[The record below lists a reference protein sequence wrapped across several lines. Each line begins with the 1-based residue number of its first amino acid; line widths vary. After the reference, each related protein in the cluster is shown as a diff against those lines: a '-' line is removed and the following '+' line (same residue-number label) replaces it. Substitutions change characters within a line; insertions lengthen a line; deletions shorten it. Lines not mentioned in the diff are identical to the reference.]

1 MITTQGKSVI
11 FRYLAGNLPRI
22 AESIAL
28 GIGSTAENVNDTTLV
43 FEADRVPV
51 SLVSA
56 DILNDKI
63 IFKGTIPQEYVGT
76 IYEVG
81 LWYGTPPQTSGGSTI
96 IVSFD
101 SETEDWI
108 PATWNTAIARIGT
121 DALQVAGGSS
131 STLSDIALD
140 LSVYSDADFMS
151 LAYNADA
158 AINNIV
164 IRFST
169 DATNYYEYS
178 FAAATGY
185 EVKTMGKTA
194 FTATGA
200 PDWSNITSI
209 TVSATGTGNVVFDGI
224 RAEDADTISTD
235 YALVARSV
243 LSTPKVK
250 TADTE
255 MDIEYAL
262 EITI

>member
-28 GIGSTAENVNDTTLV
+28 GIGSTAENVNDTALK
-43 FEADRVPV
+43 FEVDRVPV

-81 LWYGTPPQTSGGSTI
+81 LWFGTPPQTSGGSTV

-101 SETEDWI
+101 SDTEAWT
-108 PATWNTAIARIGT
+108 PATWNTALARIGV

-131 STLSDIALD
+131 STLSDIAID

-158 AINNIV
+158 AINNV
-164 IRFST
+164 AIRFST
-169 DATNYYEYS
+169 DTSNYYEYS

-185 EVKTMGKTA
+185 EVKSMGKTA

-209 TVSATGTGNVVFDGI
+209 TVSATGTGNAVFDGI

-243 LSTPKVK
+243 LSTPKIK
-250 TADTE
+250 TSDTE